1 LRRIWET
8 EQNEM
13 DLGEVLQGRETVVHN
28 MLESDLLY
36 LHTYVIM
43 NSVLTEPLLKYGFI
57 EAKQFKAFLSSV

>member
-1 LRRIWET
+1 
-8 EQNEM
+8 
-13 DLGEVLQGRETVVHN
+13 